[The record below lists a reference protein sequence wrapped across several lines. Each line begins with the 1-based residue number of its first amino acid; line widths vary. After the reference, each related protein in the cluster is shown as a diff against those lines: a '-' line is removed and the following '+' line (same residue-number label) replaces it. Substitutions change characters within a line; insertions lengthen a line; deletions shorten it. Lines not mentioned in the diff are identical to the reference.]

1 MFELVNALWFVPP
14 TILMFGTLLLARL
27 VGGLGEAVD
36 ELGDQ
41 LLRMGEVRRAVVA
54 IRVDADSTRAS
65 LDQLRHR

>member
-14 TILMFGTLLLARL
+14 TILMIGTLLLARL

-41 LLRMGEVRRAVVA
+41 LLRLGEVRRAVVA
-54 IRVDADSTRAS
+54 IRVEADSTRAS
-65 LDQLRHR
+65 LEQLRRR

>member
-14 TILMFGTLLLARL
+14 TILMLGTLVIARL

-41 LLRMGEVRRAVVA
+41 LVRMGEVRRAVVA
-54 IRVDADSTRAS
+54 IRVEADSTRAS